1 MDKSRQ
7 REIEKI
13 AMDTVKACGSPEPLR
28 NPVSICKHLGI
39 PITTYSKDTADA
51 YPDIYFS
58 PAVTMNDDGVKTIV
72 HAADCKSAL
81 PVAHEL
87 GHWILKHQ
95 KDGLIEESEAD
106 YFASILVAAKEP
118 KPRIKRIA
126 VSIIAA
132 AVALALTAS
141 SAFMVGRASAPSE
154 PAPAASSSQD
164 NVQTA
169 TPSIQTQGAQPE
181 PDNTEPPQTV
191 TTHKGVVIGQEDT
204 VYITPTGKRY
214 HYLATCA
221 RGNAKAVTLA
231 EAQSVGLTPCQTCI
245 RPQD

>member
-39 PITTYSKDTADA
+39 PITTYTKDTADA

-154 PAPAASSSQD
+154 PAPLHRLHKTMFRRQHRASKLKALSRSR
-164 NVQTA
+164 T
-169 TPSIQTQGAQPE
+169 TPSRRRPSQP
-181 PDNTEPPQTV
+181 T
-191 TTHKGVVIGQEDT
+191 
-204 VYITPTGKRY
+204 
-214 HYLATCA
+214 
-221 RGNAKAVTLA
+221 KAL
-231 EAQSVGLTPCQTCI
+231 
-245 RPQD
+245 

>member
-39 PITTYSKDTADA
+39 PITTYTKDTADA

-72 HAADCKSAL
+72 RAADCKSAL

-106 YFASILVAAKEP
+106 YFASILVATKEP

-141 SAFMVGRASAPSE
+141 SAFMIGRASAPSE
-154 PAPAASSSQD
+154 PAPAASSAQD

-169 TPSIQTQGAQPE
+169 TPSIQTQVAQPE
-181 PDNTEPPQTV
+181 PDNTEPQTV

-214 HYLATCA
+214 HYSATCA

-245 RPQD
+245 RSQD